1 MVLTSAMPGGE
12 GVKLDTMPKRLAL
25 VAGAIVA
32 WSVLAS
38 GQQQPPAQ
46 SPPPPQQGAPTFK
59 SSADLIRLDV
69 SVLDGTRLPVK
80 GLTAKDFTVLDAG
93 KPQPISAFA
102 EVEVPE
108 PEVPTTA
115 WMRDVDP
122 DIKRNDDMNDRRLI
136 VIVLDDAQIDSTD
149 PHLANNVKAA
159 GHAIIDQMGS
169 GDLAAVIFTVD
180 QKAQQDFTTDR
191 SKLVAAVD
199 RFHPGL
205 NSDLELF
212 QRYSVDCLQQ
222 VADYLLDVPT
232 RRKAIFYVSTGLN
245 VRLEDLMP
253 VSAGPRSDTRGDR
266 AGATA
271 LLIQEMHDVF
281 RKAQLA
287 NVNIHAIDPSGLDRA
302 AGGRGLAD
310 ARKDFLFSV
319 SNETGGFPIVNST
332 DYQQGIAQVFLENSS
347 YYLLGYEP
355 PNGNDGKYH
364 RLEIKVN
371 RPGLTVRSR
380 TGYYSPDAVK
390 AAPSSNS
397 RKAGPSPLA
406 AAITGMLP
414 LGDLPMQV
422 SAAAFAGPDKN
433 LSTVAIVLGIV
444 QDAETGEERKIEHVD
459 FLVDAFGQDGSS
471 KSAHGL
477 KADVTLKPNVKGK
490 VGYEVL
496 SRIDL
501 KPGRYEL
508 RLGANLPSA
517 NTSGSV
523 YYNVDVPDFSKADL
537 LLSGAVLSV
546 TPALIAAPRDRLVD
560 LTPIVPTT
568 NRYFDRKTDLVSAF
582 VKVYQHGKS
591 DPKPVTMATRVT
603 DSHGVVVVNRVS
615 TIPLP
620 AFSNPDRSYGFRF
633 SVPIATLDPG
643 SYLLTF
649 EASSAAAPA
658 QPSRRN
664 APEASRR
671 DIRFVINP
679 DKTK

>member
-1 MVLTSAMPGGE
+1 
-12 GVKLDTMPKRLAL
+12 MPKRLAL
-25 VAGAIVA
+25 VAGAILA

-38 GQQQPPAQ
+38 GQQPPAQ
-46 SPPPPQQGAPTFK
+46 TPPQSPPQGQPFK

-80 GLTAKDFTVLDAG
+80 GLTVKDFTVLDNG

-122 DIKRNDDMNDRRLI
+122 DIKRNDDLNDRRLI
-136 VIVLDDAQIDSTD
+136 VIVLDDAQIDSMD
-149 PHLANNVKAA
+149 PHIANNVKAI
-159 GHAIIDQMGS
+159 GHSILDQLGT
-169 GDLAAVIFTVD
+169 GDLAAVIYTVD
-180 QKAQQDFTTDR
+180 QKSQQDFTTDR
-191 SKLVAAVD
+191 AKLVAAVD
-199 RFHPGL
+199 RFHAGL
-205 NSDLELF
+205 QADLELF

-222 VADYLLDVPT
+222 IADYLLEIPQ
-232 RRKAIFYVSTGLN
+232 RRKAVFYVSTGIN
-245 VRLEDLMP
+245 VNIENMMP
-253 VSAGPRSDTRGDR
+253 TFAGPRGNTQGDR
-266 AGATA
+266 AGATS
-271 LLIQEMHDVF
+271 LIIQEMHDVF

-355 PNGNDGKYH
+355 PAGNDGKYH
-364 RLEIKVN
+364 RVEVKA
-371 RPGLTVRSR
+371 RPGLTVRARS
-380 TGYYSPDAVK
+380 GYYSPDATK
-390 AAPSSNS
+390 SPSSGSS

-406 AAITGMLP
+406 TAINGLLP
-414 LGDLPMQV
+414 VGDLPMQV
-422 SAAAFAGPDKN
+422 SAASFAAPDKK

-444 QDAETGEERKIEHVD
+444 QEAETGDVRKVEHID

-477 KADVTLKPNVKGK
+477 KADVALKPNVKGK
-490 VGYEVL
+490 IGYEVL
-496 SRIDL
+496 TRIDL

-508 RLGANLPSA
+508 RLGANLPST

-523 YYNVDVPDFSKADL
+523 YYNVDVPDFSKTDL
-537 LLSGAVLSV
+537 ALSGAVLSV
-546 TPALIAAPRDRLVD
+546 MPSLIAAPRDRLAD
-560 LTPIVPTT
+560 LTPLVPTT

-582 VKVYQHGKS
+582 VKIYQHGKN
-591 DPKPVTMATRVT
+591 DPKPVVMAARVT
-603 DSHGVVVVNRVS
+603 DSHGVVVVNRV
-615 TIPLP
+615 TTLP
-620 AFSNPDRSYGFRF
+620 VMAFTNPDRSYGFRF
-633 SVPIATLDPG
+633 AVPIATLQPG

-649 EASSAAAPA
+649 EASTGAPGPGRAA
-658 QPSRRN
+658 QPARRGAQ
-664 APEASRR
+664 APPPSDPNLRR
-671 DIRFVINP
+671 DIRFVVNP
-679 DKTK
+679 ERPGK